1 MRLPLE
7 EYCINENSTIKEA
20 MKNID
25 KNLTGACLVINENNQ
40 LLGVVSDG
48 DIRRAILNN
57 HTINDR
63 IDGIYSRNYKYMS
76 KIESK
81 KKVIEYMLKY
91 KIRQMPILDENKRLE
106 DLYFLDDIISYEPKD
121 NYVFILAGGLG
132 TRLRPLTEKTPK
144 PMLKIGDKPM
154 LQHIIEQFR
163 EYGFKNFIISLNYKG
178 EIIEEFFK
186 DGREFDINI
195 EYIRET
201 KKLGTAGSIALADD
215 KLKKPF
221 IVINGDILT
230 GVDFD
235 CFLNYHIDNDF
246 KITAGVR
253 NYEIKVPY
261 GVMVAEGSIIKSIE
275 EKPEYTFHINSG
287 VYAVNPEVIKYI
299 PKDQFYNMT
308 DLITDVTKD
317 NHKSGIY
324 QITEYWTD
332 IGQMEDYKRA
342 NEDIKKF
349 F

>member
-1 MRLPLE
+1 MKLPLE
-7 EYCINENSTIKEA
+7 KYCIKENSTIKEA

-25 KNLTGACLVINENNQ
+25 INLTGACLVINEDNQ
-40 LLGVVSDG
+40 LLGVISDG

-57 HTINDR
+57 RTINDK
-63 IDGIYSRNYKYMS
+63 IDGIYNSKYKYMS

-81 KKVIEYMLKY
+81 KKVIEYMLKH

-132 TRLRPLTEKTPK
+132 TRLRPLTEKIPK

-163 EYGFKNFIISLNYKG
+163 EYGFKNFLISLNYKG

-186 DGREFDINI
+186 DGREFDVNI
-195 EYIRET
+195 EYIKET
-201 KKLGTAGSIALADD
+201 KKLGTAGSIILAAN
-215 KLKKPF
+215 KLNKPF

-235 CFLNYHIDNDF
+235 CFLNHHIDNGF

-261 GVMVAEGSIIKSIE
+261 GVMVAENSLIKSVE
-275 EKPEYTFHINSG
+275 EKPEYTFYINSG
-287 VYAVNPEVIKYI
+287 IYAVDPEVIKYI
-299 PKDQFYNMT
+299 PKNQSYNMT
-308 DLITDVTKD
+308 DLINDAAKD
-317 NHKSGIY
+317 NYKSGIY

-332 IGQMEDYKRA
+332 IGQIEDYKRA